1 MTYNPAKLLTTQTTQ
16 GLAMSESTP
25 PPLMEL
31 ETAPVTQYDE
41 GLLDSF
47 AKDVAAQSTRL
58 DELAKQLITLNIA
71 IPGLYATVL
80 KFISGDKATV
90 QEPLMLVIIFGA
102 WMLAL
107 GFAFTSLY
115 PEHYQVDPDSP
126 SDIETFF
133 HHSARRK
140 LRWLGAAGFCSFFGI
155 CFAVFSLF
163 V

>member
-1 MTYNPAKLLTTQTTQ
+1 
-16 GLAMSESTP
+16 MSESSTP
-25 PPLMEL
+25 YHATLKA
-31 ETAPVTQYDE
+31 APVTRYDKT
-41 GLLDSF
+41 LLDSF

-58 DELAKQLITLNIA
+58 DDLARQLITLNIA

-80 KFISGDKATV
+80 KFIHGEAFKV
-90 QEPLMLVIIFGA
+90 QEPIMLLITFGA

-133 HHSARRK
+133 YHSARRK
-140 LRWLGAAGFCSFFGI
+140 LRWLMAAGFFSFFGI

>member
-1 MTYNPAKLLTTQTTQ
+1 MP
-16 GLAMSESTP
+16 ESTP
-25 PPLMEL
+25 PPMEL
-31 ETAPVTQYDE
+31 ETAPATKYDE

-47 AKDVAAQSTRL
+47 ARDVAAQSTRL

-80 KFISGDKATV
+80 KFISGDEATV
-90 QEPLMLVIIFGA
+90 QEPLTLLIIFGA
-102 WMLAL
+102 WLLAL

-115 PEHYQVDPDSP
+115 PEAYKVDPDSP
-126 SDIETFF
+126 SDIEQYF

-140 LRWLGAAGFCSFFGI
+140 LKWLGAAGFGSFFGI